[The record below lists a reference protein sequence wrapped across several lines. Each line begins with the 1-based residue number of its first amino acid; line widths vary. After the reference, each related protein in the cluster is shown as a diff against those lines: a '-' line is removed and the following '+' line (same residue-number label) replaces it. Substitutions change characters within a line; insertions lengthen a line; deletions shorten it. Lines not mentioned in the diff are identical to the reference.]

1 MNLVVSWIRLA
12 VFNGINTEHAG
23 WVESLGRDTNSAFSG
38 GKALL
43 AARDLTFS
51 TVSAFREEAFN
62 AFLAN
67 ELISIVS
74 VKVV

>member
-1 MNLVVSWIRLA
+1 
-12 VFNGINTEHAG
+12 
-23 WVESLGRDTNSAFSG
+23 LGRDTNSAFSG